1 MTLDLDTFLV
11 ALYTTVDDLYQEH
24 FAPLKPIRPGPRTTL
39 GDSEVLTLIM
49 CAQYFG
55 QSERWLVRYAGEH
68 WRTYFPNL
76 LSQSA
81 TNRRARDLAGV
92 FRGLVHLLATRLG
105 AASAPYQVLDGLPV
119 QLMRRCRGTKHRLFA
134 DEAAIGK
141 GGSDKDRYYGC
152 KMLLAVSNE
161 GVITGFTLGPAST
174 EERWLAEYFLCW
186 RQDCAATPRGTEDF
200 PPSHRKGGG
209 YVGPTGRI
217 WPRDGAGQIPS
228 RLYITDGGF
237 SGENWVGYWASDY
250 QALILTP
257 ESYHGPSYRPPAH
270 GGENAEQMKKQHA
283 RWRHVI
289 ETVNEHLEHAF
300 HLPYP
305 GARTFWGLYTR
316 VAAKLAA
323 FNISVCLARL
333 FGHPDFGFATLFSC

>member
-81 TNRRARDLAGV
+81 TNRRARDLVGV
-92 FRGLVHLLATRLG
+92 LTSLVHLLATRLG
-105 AASAPYQVLDGLPV
+105 AALAPYQVLDGLPV

-141 GGSDKDRYYGC
+141 GGSDKDWYYGC
-152 KMLLAVSNE
+152 KMLLAVS
-161 GVITGFTLGPAST
+161 
-174 EERWLAEYFLCW
+174 
-186 RQDCAATPRGTEDF
+186 
-200 PPSHRKGGG
+200 
-209 YVGPTGRI
+209 
-217 WPRDGAGQIPS
+217 
-228 RLYITDGGF
+228 
-237 SGENWVGYWASDY
+237 
-250 QALILTP
+250 
-257 ESYHGPSYRPPAH
+257 
-270 GGENAEQMKKQHA
+270 
-283 RWRHVI
+283 
-289 ETVNEHLEHAF
+289 
-300 HLPYP
+300 
-305 GARTFWGLYTR
+305 
-316 VAAKLAA
+316 
-323 FNISVCLARL
+323 
-333 FGHPDFGFATLFSC
+333 